1 MAGDRAVDFNTL
13 SAHHPKRLLWASD
26 WPHTEMFEAVP
37 EDDDLIAL
45 SLSVVPRS
53 DQAAVFAD
61 NAKALYFAH

>member
-1 MAGDRAVDFNTL
+1 M
-13 SAHHPKRLLWASD
+13 RLLWASD